1 MNKCKNCKY
10 IKSYY
15 FSDMGCYCDN
25 HNSTNYKNY
34 LNVGSAGCKNFEVRD
49 VKVKQFIAI
58 SSW

>member
-10 IKSYY
+10 LKSYY

-49 VKVKQFIAI
+49 VKAK
-58 SSW
+58 